1 MKYTSVIGGKRMNLG
16 FDIVN
21 NKLFIRIDGDIDH
34 HTCEE
39 IRNRIDN
46 EIMNSNPKHII
57 FDMKN
62 VNFMDSSGIG
72 VIIGRYKLIVNRGGI
87 AAMINVKPQIK
98 RVYDI
103 CGLKKIIPIYDNETQ
118 VIQNI

>member
-1 MKYTSVIGGKRMNLG
+1 MNVG
-16 FDIVN
+16 FDLTN
-21 NKLFIRIDGDIDH
+21 NKLIIRIDGDIDH

-39 IRNRIDN
+39 IRTKIDN
-46 EIMNSNPKHII
+46 EIMRRNPKSII

-72 VIIGRYKLIVNRGGI
+72 VIIGRYKQIMTSGGM
-87 AAMINVKPQIK
+87 AAMINVKPQIM

-103 CGLKKIIPIYDNETQ
+103 CGLKKIIPIYETEKHA
-118 VIQNI
+118 VESI

>member
-1 MKYTSVIGGKRMNLG
+1 MNVG
-16 FDIVN
+16 FDFSN
-21 NKLFIRIDGDIDH
+21 NKLIIRIDGDIDH

-39 IRNRIDN
+39 IRTKIDN
-46 EIMNSNPKHII
+46 EIMRRNPKSII

-72 VIIGRYKLIVNRGGI
+72 VIIGRYKQIMTNGGI

-103 CGLKKIIPIYDNETQ
+103 CGLKKIIPIYDSEKHA
-118 VIQNI
+118 VESI

>member
-1 MKYTSVIGGKRMNLG
+1 MNVE
-16 FDIVN
+16 FNSVN
-21 NKLFIRIDGDIDH
+21 NKLIIRIDGDIDH
-34 HTCEE
+34 HTCAE
-39 IRNRIDN
+39 IRSQIDN
-46 EIMNSNPKHII
+46 EINKKNPKNII

-72 VIIGRYKLIVNRGGI
+72 VVIGRYKLIMGNGGI

-103 CGLKKIIPIYDNETQ
+103 CGLKKIIPIYENENQ
-118 VIQNI
+118 AIQNI

>member
-1 MKYTSVIGGKRMNLG
+1 MNIG
-16 FDIVN
+16 FDFTN
-21 NKLFIRIDGDIDH
+21 NKLIIRIDGDIDH

-39 IRNRIDN
+39 IRNKVDQ
-46 EIMNSNPKHII
+46 EINRRNPRSII

-72 VIIGRYKLIVNRGGI
+72 VIIGRYKLIMTNGGI
-87 AAMINVKPQIK
+87 AAMINLKPQVK

-103 CGLKKIIPIYDNETQ
+103 CGLKKIIPIYENEKAA
-118 VIQNI
+118 VESI

>member
-1 MKYTSVIGGKRMNLG
+1 MNVG
-16 FDIVN
+16 FDFTN
-21 NKLFIRIDGDIDH
+21 NKLIIRIDGDIDH

-39 IRNRIDN
+39 IRNKVDQ
-46 EIMNSNPKHII
+46 EINRRNPKSII

-72 VIIGRYKLIVNRGGI
+72 VIIGRYKLIMTSGGI
-87 AAMINVKPQIK
+87 TTMINVKPQIK

-103 CGLKKIIPIYDNETQ
+103 CGLKKIIPIYENEKDA
-118 VIQNI
+118 VESI

>member
-1 MKYTSVIGGKRMNLG
+1 MNVG
-16 FDIVN
+16 FDFIN
-21 NKLFIRIDGDIDH
+21 NKLIIRIDGDIDH

-39 IRNRIDN
+39 IRSKIDN
-46 EIMNSNPKHII
+46 EIHRRNPKGII

-72 VIIGRYKLIVNRGGI
+72 VIIGRYKLILSNEGK
-87 AAMINVKPQIK
+87 AAMINVKPQIM

-103 CGLKKIIPIYDNETQ
+103 CGLKKIIPLFENEKQ
-118 VIQNI
+118 AVENI

>member
-1 MKYTSVIGGKRMNLG
+1 MSIG
-16 FDIVN
+16 FDLIN
-21 NKLFIRIDGDIDH
+21 NKLIIKIDGDIDH

-39 IRNRIDN
+39 IRNKIDQ
-46 EIMNSNPKHII
+46 EINKRNPKSII

-72 VIIGRYKLIVNRGGI
+72 VIIGRYKLMMSGGGI
-87 AAMINVKPQIK
+87 TAMINVKPQIQ

-103 CGLKKIIPIYDNETQ
+103 CGLKKIIPIYENEKQ
-118 VIQNI
+118 AIESI

>member
-1 MKYTSVIGGKRMNLG
+1 MNVG
-16 FDIVN
+16 FDLIN
-21 NKLFIRIDGDIDH
+21 NKLVIRIDGDIDH

-39 IRNRIDN
+39 IRNKIDN
-46 EIMNSNPKHII
+46 EIMRRNPKSII

-72 VIIGRYKLIVNRGGI
+72 VIIGRYKLIVVNNGI
-87 AAMINVKPQIK
+87 TAMVNVKPQIK

-103 CGLKKIIPIYDNETQ
+103 CGLKKIIPIYENENMA
-118 VIQNI
+118 VKNI

>member
-1 MKYTSVIGGKRMNLG
+1 MNVG
-16 FDIVN
+16 FDLIN
-21 NKLFIRIDGDIDH
+21 NKLVIRIDGDIDH

-39 IRNRIDN
+39 IRNKIDN
-46 EIMNSNPKHII
+46 EITRRNPKNII

-72 VIIGRYKLIVNRGGI
+72 VVIGRYKLIMDKGGI
-87 AAMINVKPQIK
+87 AAMINIKPQIK

-103 CGLKKIIPIYDNETQ
+103 CGLKKIIPIYENENQ
-118 VIQNI
+118 AIQSI

>member
-1 MKYTSVIGGKRMNLG
+1 MNVG
-16 FDIVN
+16 FDLIN
-21 NKLFIRIDGDIDH
+21 NKLVIRIDGDIDH
-34 HTCEE
+34 HTCDE
-39 IRNRIDN
+39 IRSKVDN
-46 EIMNSNPKHII
+46 EIRRLNPKSII

-72 VIIGRYKLIVNRGGI
+72 VIIGRYKQVMANSGM

-103 CGLKKIIPIYDNETQ
+103 CGLKKIIPIFETENQ
-118 VIQNI
+118 AVKNI

>member
-1 MKYTSVIGGKRMNLG
+1 MNVG
-16 FDIVN
+16 FDLIN
-21 NKLFIRIDGDIDH
+21 NKLIIRIDGDIDH

-39 IRNRIDN
+39 IRTKIDN
-46 EIMNSNPKHII
+46 EIMRRSPKNII

-72 VIIGRYKLIVNRGGI
+72 VVIGRYKLIMDKGGI
-87 AAMINVKPQIK
+87 AAMVNVKPQIK

-103 CGLKKIIPIYDNETQ
+103 CGLKKIIPIYETETQ
-118 VIQNI
+118 AVQNI

>member
-1 MKYTSVIGGKRMNLG
+1 MNVG
-16 FDIVN
+16 FDLKN
-21 NKLFIRIDGDIDH
+21 SKLIIRIDGDIDH

-39 IRNRIDN
+39 IRHKIDN
-46 EIMNSNPKHII
+46 EIARENPKSII

-72 VIIGRYKLIVNRGGI
+72 VIIGRYKLIMTNGGA
-87 AAMINVKPQIK
+87 AAMINVKPQIQ

-103 CGLKKIIPIYDNETQ
+103 CGLKKIIPVYDSEKSA
-118 VIQNI
+118 VESI

>member
-1 MKYTSVIGGKRMNLG
+1 MNIG
-16 FDIVN
+16 FDFTN
-21 NKLFIRIDGDIDH
+21 NKLIIRIDGDIDH

-39 IRNRIDN
+39 IRNKVDQ
-46 EIMNSNPKHII
+46 EINRRNPRSII

-72 VIIGRYKLIVNRGGI
+72 VLIGRYKLIMANGGI
-87 AAMINVKPQIK
+87 AAMIDLKPQIK

-103 CGLKKIIPIYDNETQ
+103 CGLKKIIPIYENEKAA
-118 VIQNI
+118 VESI